1 MKLFSWVPKV
11 GMEPRALPHFFWLD
25 VLRALAALSVLLTH
39 YYLLGSLHA
48 LPKGLVFPSYLTP
61 RLPFYGLLGLF
72 YNSGTAAVNL
82 FWIISGFVFT
92 SVYMKPGIASAK
104 TFLVNR
110 FARLYP
116 LHFLTLI
123 VVAVLQLVSLSMTG
137 YFQIYTNNSLFTL
150 ILNLFFASGWGIV
163 PEFAY
168 SFNGPIWSVSIEVVI
183 YAVFFLSLRCLVRW
197 GAFTALFFAGIFA
210 LLSLSPIPGI
220 FWPCGLCFFVGCLIF
235 FFWQRFSDVPFLL
248 LLVGGLGAILG
259 AWARRTGGLLYGHGV
274 WNDLLPFSAL
284 VLIATALDL
293 VDTRKIGAP
302 FKIIGDLTY
311 GIYLWHIPVTIAGI
325 LVMSS
330 LKISRNIIFTKIFF
344 FLYLSLILA
353 VSYVSFK
360 FFELPLRN
368 YIRKTWNS

>member
-1 MKLFSWVPKV
+1 M
-11 GMEPRALPHFFWLD
+11 
-25 VLRALAALSVLLTH
+25 
-39 YYLLGSLHA
+39 
-48 LPKGLVFPSYLTP
+48 
-61 RLPFYGLLGLF
+61 
-72 YNSGTAAVNL
+72 
-82 FWIISGFVFT
+82 
-92 SVYMKPGIASAK
+92 
-104 TFLVNR
+104 
-110 FARLYP
+110 
-116 LHFLTLI
+116 
-123 VVAVLQLVSLSMTG
+123 
-137 YFQIYTNNSLFTL
+137 
-150 ILNLFFASGWGIV
+150 
-163 PEFAY
+163 
-168 SFNGPIWSVSIEVVI
+168 
-183 YAVFFLSLRCLVRW
+183 
-197 GAFTALFFAGIFA
+197 
-210 LLSLSPIPGI
+210 
-220 FWPCGLCFFVGCLIF
+220 
-235 FFWQRFSDVPFLL
+235 
-248 LLVGGLGAILG
+248 LVGGLGAILG